1 MEILTVSEVIG
12 TGRGVVGQVGLEE
25 HLHPALTRIIIII
38 IIIIIV
44 VVTGVII
51 RSVIIIIT
59 IIDIIIKP
67 HGFPL

>member
-38 IIIIIV
+38 IIIIV